1 MLTDII
7 AVVDY
12 VNKEKKSF
20 HYVFNN
26 GNSSD
31 FISFEKAG
39 LVPSEG
45 MILDIKCNEI
55 TNQNGSTRYLAQSIS
70 ISEKRTCHFL
80 DSRSGRLEVTYRNG
94 EAAFGFLSNYY
105 VHGTLLKKYDVLES
119 CDCTVRMIRD
129 PKSKSGWRVFA
140 IENIR
145 RLITEASKEAFRKAQ
160 QNSEINHSH
169 LYSGPSKDYSGQI
182 VTRFDRLYENRYDY
196 HPASITER
204 KQRGDKKRN

>member
-20 HYVFNN
+20 HYVYNN

-31 FISFEKAG
+31 FASFEKAG

-45 MILDIKCNEI
+45 MILEIKCKEVAVHDGAI
-55 TNQNGSTRYLAQSIS
+55 RYLPQSFS
-70 ISEKRTCHFL
+70 ISENRTCHFL
-80 DSRSGRLEVTYRNG
+80 DSRSGRLEVSFRNG
-94 EAAFGFLSNYY
+94 EPSFGFLLDYY
-105 VHGTLLKKYDVLES
+105 VHANILRKYGIKES
-119 CDCTVRMIRD
+119 CDCKIRMIRD

-145 RLITEASKEAFRKAQ
+145 GLITEETRENFRKAQ
-160 QNSEINHSH
+160 HNKENSHSH
-169 LYSGPSKDYSGQI
+169 AFSGTARDYSGQI
-182 VTRFDRLYENRYDY
+182 VTRFDRYYENRFDY
-196 HPASITER
+196 KPSSISER
-204 KQRGDKKRN
+204 KQRGDKKR

>member
-1 MLTDII
+1 MQTDII

-55 TNQNGSTRYLAQSIS
+55 IAQDGSTRYLPQNFSV
-70 ISEKRTCHFL
+70 SEKRTCHFL
-80 DSRSGRLEVTYRNG
+80 DSRSGRLEVSFRDG
-94 EAAFGFLSNYY
+94 EPAFGFLLDYY
-105 VHGTLLKKYDVLES
+105 IHANILKKYGIKES
-119 CDCTVRMIRD
+119 CDCKIRMIRD
-129 PKSKSGWRVFA
+129 PKSKSGWRIFA
-140 IENIR
+140 IEDIR
-145 RLITEASKEAFRKAQ
+145 GLITEETREKYRQAQ
-160 QNSEINHSH
+160 HDSNHTH
-169 LYSGPSKDYSGQI
+169 VFSGTARDYSGQI
-182 VTRFDRLYENRYDY
+182 VTRFDKYYENRYDY
-196 HPASITER
+196 RPSSISER
-204 KQRGDKKRN
+204 KQRGDKKR

>member
-1 MLTDII
+1 MQTDII

-39 LVPSEG
+39 FVPSEG

-55 TNQNGSTRYLAQSIS
+55 TNRDDSTRYLAQSIS

-80 DSRSGRLEVTYRNG
+80 DSRTGRLEVSFRNG
-94 EAAFGFLSNYY
+94 EPAFGFLLDYY
-105 VHGTLLKKYDVLES
+105 VHANILKRYGIKES
-119 CDCTVRMIRD
+119 CDCKIRMIRD

-140 IENIR
+140 IEDIR
-145 RLITEASKEAFRKAQ
+145 GLITEETREKYRQVQHNNESNYTHVF
-160 QNSEINHSH
+160 
-169 LYSGPSKDYSGQI
+169 SGTARDYSGQI
-182 VTRFDRLYENRYDY
+182 VTRFDKYYENRYDY
-196 HPASITER
+196 RPSSISER
-204 KQRGDKKRN
+204 KQREDKNR